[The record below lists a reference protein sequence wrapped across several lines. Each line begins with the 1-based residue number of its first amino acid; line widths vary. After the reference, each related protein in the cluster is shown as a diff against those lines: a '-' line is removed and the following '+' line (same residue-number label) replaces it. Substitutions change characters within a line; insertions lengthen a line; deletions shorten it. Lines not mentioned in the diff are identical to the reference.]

1 MSFSLFSTPQQPQQQ
16 QSQLFQPQQQQQ
28 QQSPFQQQS
37 NLFQQQQQFQAQQQQ
52 QQQQQQLFLFT
63 NDRTPASYSTNW
75 ADLHPD
81 SQKYLLQIEYVI
93 ILAINFR
100 CKERFFIDCWLI
112 TVVCYTGNGYWSIEM
127 KVRDLISVIVF
138 MIRLFPTMDLKLT
151 QAILFRLLFP
161 VAFVC

>member
-37 NLFQQQQQFQAQQQQ
+37 NLFQQQQQQQQFQQQQFQAQQQQ

-93 ILAINFR
+93 IPGFILR

-112 TVVCYTGNGYWSIEM
+112 TVICYTGNGYWSIEM

-138 MIRLFPTMDLKLT
+138 MIRLF
-151 QAILFRLLFP
+151 
-161 VAFVC
+161 